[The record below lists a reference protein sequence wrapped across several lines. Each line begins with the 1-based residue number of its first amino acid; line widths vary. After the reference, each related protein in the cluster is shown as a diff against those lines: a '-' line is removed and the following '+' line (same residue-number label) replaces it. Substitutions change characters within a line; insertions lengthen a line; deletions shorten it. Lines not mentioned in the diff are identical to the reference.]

1 MSGKHIEPALG
12 SSSFSCPYC
21 GTLAHQTWFQA
32 SARSFAK
39 DAKPS
44 MVDPETI
51 ESVRNDKS
59 IPADAQINFLN
70 WAKRINNREIFLAEK
85 SHDVYVYD
93 VNNIYLSQCYS
104 CDRYALWHGDALIYP
119 RAKFEVAPNEDLNP
133 EIKDDLNEAASILDT
148 SPRGATAL
156 LRLALQKLLK
166 QLNEKGE
173 NINDDIGSLVKRG
186 LDVRIQQA
194 LDLVRV
200 IGNSAVH
207 PGTIDTRDNRETAV
221 RLFNLIN
228 LIAYDRI
235 THPREIE
242 ALYKASLTPS
252 QKAAIAKRDEKG
264 GTS

>member
-1 MSGKHIEPALG
+1 MSGKHTEPALG
-12 SSSFSCPYC
+12 STSFSCPFC

-32 SARSFAK
+32 FGRGYAK

-44 MVDPETI
+44 MVTAEVI
-51 ESVRNDKS
+51 ENVRNDKT
-59 IPADAQINFLN
+59 IAPDARSNFLA
-70 WAKRINNREIFLAEK
+70 WADRINNREIFLEENH
-85 SHDVYVYD
+85 HDRYVYQI
-93 VNNIYLSQCYS
+93 NNIYLSLCYS
-104 CDRYALWHGDALIYP
+104 CDRYALWHADALIYP
-119 RAKFEVAPNEDLNP
+119 NAKFEVAPNEDLGS
-133 EIKDDLNEAASILDT
+133 EIKDDFNEAASILDT

-166 QLNEKGE
+166 QLNEKGD
-173 NINDDIGSLVKRG
+173 NINDDIGSLVKKG

-207 PGTIDTRDNRETAV
+207 PGTIDMRDNRETAV

-228 LIAYDRI
+228 LIAHDRI

-252 QKAAIAKRDEKG
+252 QKAAVAKRDERT